1 MTKKGEATLRRRLSR
16 LGLAAKLVAGLA
28 AGVLAAGNIVA
39 PVVLVA
45 IGNPPPQGMSG
56 IPVALIFSLS
66 AFAYL
71 YGVWTL
77 GVTFSAL
84 ARGASLFS
92 PALSAGLRRVGLAL
106 AAGGVISIAVMPNL
120 LRMAGHTQG
129 SYLHFDPGAMA
140 LILTGGAVFL
150 LGGIIDRAAR
160 QEAAMSEFI

>member
-1 MTKKGEATLRRRLSR
+1 MAKTGEAALRRRLSR

-28 AGVLAAGNIVA
+28 VCVLAVGNVAA
-39 PVVLVA
+39 PVLLTA
-45 IGNPPPQGMSG
+45 IGSPPPQGLAG
-56 IPVALIFSLS
+56 IPVALIFSLP

-77 GVTFSAL
+77 GVTFGAL
-84 ARGASLFS
+84 ARGGSLFS

-106 AAGGVISIAVMPNL
+106 AAGGMTSIAVMPNL

-129 SYLHFDPGAMA
+129 SYLHFDTGAIA
-140 LILTGGAVFL
+140 LMLTGGAVFL

-160 QEAAMSEFI
+160 QEAVMSEFI